1 MPSGRRRL
9 GSMRTSDSTTKN
21 VLRGLA
27 LAAALSVVVMGVVMA
42 DSHEPVAIEPDAAL
56 PKGTQMATFA
66 LG

>member
-1 MPSGRRRL
+1 
-9 GSMRTSDSTTKN
+9 MRTSEPTTRN

-42 DSHEPVAIEPDAAL
+42 DSHKPVAIEPDAAM
-56 PKGTQMATFA
+56 PKGTQVATFA